1 MKIAIYQQH
10 ANGVVGGAEYVV
22 AVMAEALSRDH
33 TVDIIHHQPEL
44 TSEALQAA
52 YGTDVSRVGLRY
64 VAPDRSVSSWTN
76 PVRRYR
82 RERARYA
89 QAGSGYDLYIASVFD
104 VPPFCPAP
112 RGALSI
118 YFPYF
123 DKRVTWPWEQNGA
136 SLKRKLQRLY
146 AEWEW
151 RRRFG
156 GYQVAMSC
164 SAFSR
169 DYLRQWWGV
178 ESEVVYAPASVE
190 ARDDGASMK
199 RDVIL
204 SVGRFASGG
213 TSKNQL
219 ELVTAFAG
227 FGPQQA
233 PGWTYKIV
241 GGLSNKPGD
250 QAYFAQVGNAANGA
264 STELLANVSRD
275 RLTALYAEAKIF
287 WHGAGLT
294 APDDPLLMEHFGIV
308 TVEAMSAGC
317 VPVVISRGGQ
327 PEIVE
332 HGKSGFLWTTLEE
345 MTQHTARLT
354 SDPELLARM
363 SAAAR
368 KRAET
373 FSKAAFVRR
382 MNDALRPLLQ

>member
-1 MKIAIYQQH
+1 MKIAIYQEH
-10 ANGVVGGAEYVV
+10 ANGVAGGAEHVV
-22 AVMAEALSRDH
+22 AVMAEALSGDH
-33 TVDIIHHQPEL
+33 TVDIIHHQPGL
-44 TSEALQAA
+44 TTDALQTA
-52 YGTDVSRVGLRY
+52 YGTDVSRVELRY
-64 VAPDRSVSSWTN
+64 VPRDPSVSSWTN

-89 QAGSGYDLYIASVFD
+89 EAGRGYDLYIASVFD

-123 DKRVTWPWEQNGA
+123 DKRITWPWEQDGA

-156 GYQVAMSC
+156 GYQVAMTC
-164 SAFSR
+164 SKFSR
-169 DYLRQWWGV
+169 DHLRQWWGV

-190 ARDDGASMK
+190 ARDGGMSAK
-199 RDVIL
+199 RDIIL
-204 SVGRFASGG
+204 SVGRFTAAG

-219 ELVTAFAG
+219 ELMTAFAG
-227 FGPQQA
+227 FGPRQA
-233 PGWTYKIV
+233 PGWTYKTV
-241 GGLSNKPGD
+241 GGLSSKPD
-250 QAYFAQVGNAANGA
+250 DHAYFAEVQAATNGTSA
-264 STELLANVSRD
+264 ELLTSVSRAE
-275 RLTALYAEAKIF
+275 LTALYGEAKIF

-294 APDDPLLMEHFGIV
+294 APNDPMCMEHFGIV

-317 VPVVISRGGQ
+317 VPVVIARGGQ

-332 HGKSGFLWTTLEE
+332 HGKNGFLWTTLEE

-354 SDPELLARM
+354 NDPELLARM

-368 KRAET
+368 ERAAT

-382 MNDALRPLLQ
+382 MTDALRPLLQ